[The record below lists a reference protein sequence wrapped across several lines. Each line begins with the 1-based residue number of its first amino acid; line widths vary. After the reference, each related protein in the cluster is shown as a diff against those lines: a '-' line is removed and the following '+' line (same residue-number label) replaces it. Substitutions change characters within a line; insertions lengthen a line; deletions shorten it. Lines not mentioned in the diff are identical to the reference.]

1 MFYHLGFQSHSDAS
15 VTRDRLLFVNP
26 RPFDGFRLNYIH
38 TKSGDFESNCA
49 RYNSIS
55 TTKIHLR
62 GSRSLFCKYHDPFFM
77 ENLLKKKQRIES
89 EKHTY
94 VYESLTAKVSIEKV
108 HVTQYKTLLWKRW
121 FQIFSIMVQVPQ
133 KFLCSSSAVF
143 YWQENN
149 NWFFLC
155 FTREFDSEWC
165 ITKYEHYLRVWFWM
179 IDAEV
184 WAVVGSLILSDMYRI
199 LSSSAVE

>member
-15 VTRDRLLFVNP
+15 VTWDRLLFVNP

-55 TTKIHLR
+55 TTKIHLLQI
-62 GSRSLFCKYHDPFFM
+62 SWSFFYGKFV
-77 ENLLKKKQRIES
+77 EKKQRIES

-94 VYESLTAKVSIEKV
+94 VYEPLTAKVSIEKV

-143 YWQENN
+143 YWQEND

-165 ITKYEHYLRVWFWM
+165 ITKYEHYLGVWFWM

>member
-62 GSRSLFCKYHDPFFM
+62 GSRSLFYKYHDPFFM

-94 VYESLTAKVSIEKV
+94 VYEYLTAKVSIEKV
-108 HVTQYKTLLWKRW
+108 HVTQYKTLLWKR
-121 FQIFSIMVQVPQ
+121 
-133 KFLCSSSAVF
+133 
-143 YWQENN
+143 
-149 NWFFLC
+149 
-155 FTREFDSEWC
+155 
-165 ITKYEHYLRVWFWM
+165 
-179 IDAEV
+179 
-184 WAVVGSLILSDMYRI
+184 
-199 LSSSAVE
+199 